1 MLSATKSV
9 AGPMCIKIKV
19 VDRFQDEVCCP
30 IMSYPPSVYEL
41 ELNLSFH
48 CRRKARQVLS
58 VLRLRRLLCVPP
70 CAVLCRVAL
79 SCAVLLSAP
88 SCEMVW
94 PGADGE
100 RNKTTALCD
109 RNVSFQPARNIPS
122 LCWCLPPVPPAS
134 AKQGDRDC
142 YFLFRQ
148 NVCTSGSSSSR
159 RRKQQQ
165 QQEQQAGSSTAAR
178 GSRQQ
183 QEEAGSSKRKQA
195 AAAAAAAAGS
205 SSSRRR
211 KQQQQQ
217 EEAAAAAGGSSS
229 SSNQRETNE
238 KPGGPAPGRGWHGMT
253 GTQRVELAYTRPN
266 KIRTKLSA
274 FNGISVFRSECAHG
288 TVLALDSATVLLA
301 LVIGAYVMRA
311 SWNQLSSTTLSP
323 QYARMLCVV
332 PLLWW
337 QHIVSKRLAE
347 FIARK
352 SCVPH
357 RIRWPQNIWKN
368 PERKWRSAQWHAA
381 TCCAR
386 EFRPGTAN
394 AIYIHLFICC
404 QQWKQPRNAM
414 VMMFARRSK
423 RWSMISSQVVSLH
436 GFPGFQNGILILC
449 RTGMSLLLTFL
460 LFRHLPT

>member
-1 MLSATKSV
+1 MRSW
-9 AGPMCIKIKV
+9 
-19 VDRFQDEVCCP
+19 DCP
-30 IMSYPPSVYEL
+30 GSGFGY
-41 ELNLSFH
+41 SFACTCH
-48 CRRKARQVLS
+48 RC
-58 VLRLRRLLCVPP
+58 LC
-70 CAVLCRVAL
+70 
-79 SCAVLLSAP
+79 
-88 SCEMVW
+88 
-94 PGADGE
+94 
-100 RNKTTALCD
+100 
-109 RNVSFQPARNIPS
+109 
-122 LCWCLPPVPPAS
+122 
-134 AKQGDRDC
+134 
-142 YFLFRQ
+142 
-148 NVCTSGSSSSR
+148 
-159 RRKQQQ
+159 
-165 QQEQQAGSSTAAR
+165 
-178 GSRQQ
+178 
-183 QEEAGSSKRKQA
+183 
-195 AAAAAAAAGS
+195 
-205 SSSRRR
+205 
-211 KQQQQQ
+211 
-217 EEAAAAAGGSSS
+217 
-229 SSNQRETNE
+229 
-238 KPGGPAPGRGWHGMT
+238 H
-253 GTQRVELAYTRPN
+253 
-266 KIRTKLSA
+266 
-274 FNGISVFRSECAHG
+274 
-288 TVLALDSATVLLA
+288 
-301 LVIGAYVMRA
+301 RA